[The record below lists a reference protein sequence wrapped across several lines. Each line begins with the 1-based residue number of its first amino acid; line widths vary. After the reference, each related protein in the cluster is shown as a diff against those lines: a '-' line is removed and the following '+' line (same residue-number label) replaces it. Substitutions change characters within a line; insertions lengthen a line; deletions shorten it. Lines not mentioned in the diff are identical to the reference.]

1 MTIKVNF
8 GCGTTPTDGW
18 INYDNSFALKLAN
31 SSSLYILAKSLR
43 LLTAEHI
50 ENVEWNKKHKIYFAD
65 ATKKIPL
72 EADSVECVYTSHMLE
87 HISRDGAL
95 VFLSEALRV
104 LKTNGVLR
112 ISVPDL
118 RMAINN

>member
-43 LLTAEHI
+43 LLTAEQI
-50 ENVEWNKKHKIYFAD
+50 
-65 ATKKIPL
+65 
-72 EADSVECVYTSHMLE
+72 
-87 HISRDGAL
+87 
-95 VFLSEALRV
+95 
-104 LKTNGVLR
+104 
-112 ISVPDL
+112 
-118 RMAINN
+118 